1 MLILNEKTDDE
12 VALRVVLESELFG
25 RDYFDD
31 YETLD
36 EMLVAV
42 KNIVESSA
50 NQKDG
55 IERTVAIAVVPK
67 QHYGDPSGYGYGL
80 GDDN

>member
-1 MLILNEKTDDE
+1 MLVLNQNTDAE

-36 EMLVAV
+36 QMLVAV
-42 KNIVESSA
+42 KNLVESSA

-55 IERTVAIAVVPK
+55 VERTVAIAVVPK
-67 QHYGDPSGYGYGL
+67 QLYGDPSGYGYGL
-80 GDDN
+80 GDDD